1 MAEVPIPF
9 TEEEVD
15 TSSGARGVAMTLAAV
30 IAGFAVLAWSRDVGG
45 YVADRVNS
53 FLTSLLGVDPTSGE
67 SDDGLGFL

>member
-15 TSSGARGVAMTLAAV
+15 TSSGARGVVMTLAAI
-30 IAGFAVLAWSRDVGG
+30 IAGFAVLAWSQDVGS
-45 YVADRVNS
+45 YVADQVNS

-67 SDDGLGFL
+67 SDDELGFL

>member
-9 TEEEVD
+9 TDEEID
-15 TSSGARGVAMTLAAV
+15 SSSGAQGVAFSLATI
-30 IAGFAVLAWSRDVGG
+30 IAGFALLAWSQDVGS

-67 SDDGLGFL
+67 SDDELGFL